1 MVRSAAV
8 LLALLVSIALPARAQ
23 SNAERM
29 ANDRYTRSHDYD
41 LIHQSIALKRFDWDS
56 TAFDGQVVTTLAALR
71 PGLDSVVLDAG
82 HLLDVRSVTGTGGRL
97 AFSRHG
103 DTLAVRL
110 ARPAAFHDT
119 VRFTITYRGN
129 IENGRG
135 LTFKKA
141 EAGREHYPQQIWSQ
155 GEADDNHRWFPTFD
169 FPDDKM
175 TWDLTATVP
184 AMYTVVSNG
193 ALVQDTRSAG
203 QRTMKWSQTRP
214 SASYL
219 VSIVI
224 APLAHLRDTWR
235 RTPVDYYVYHE
246 DSALARPLFRVT
258 PDMIDTYSRLTGVAY
273 PWAKYAQTTVA
284 DFFGGM
290 ENVSATTLVDWLPDA
305 RAYQDRPWYQYILIP
320 HELAHQWFGD
330 YVTTENWANMWL
342 NEGFAEFMPGQ
353 YWGAKLGRQ
362 AEDDYYV
369 DEYNQFMG
377 IDARRRMP
385 VAALGSNNIYPRGA
399 LILEM
404 LKKHL
409 GEKPFWAGISRYLNR
424 HAYDNATT
432 DDLRQAILDATGQ
445 NLDWFWDQ
453 WVYQAGYP
461 EFTVTQAY
469 DAAAHR
475 LTLNVR
481 QTQADT
487 ATADSTGLRFTTPAI
502 FRMPVTIR
510 VGTPAGDVTAH
521 ADLNQREQ
529 AVVVDGVSAPP
540 TMVVFDDGNTILKK
554 LTFDQP
560 TAQLATQLAR
570 DPDLWNRTW
579 VIQQLAAR
587 PTDSAA
593 VAALAGAAAHADYSQ
608 TRSEAATALARF
620 PAGAALPALAAAYR
634 DTSARVRRAAIVSV
648 GRLRDGGG
656 DAIALAR
663 QAWDRD
669 GSYEVRAAA
678 LGALAR
684 LDSATRTASIRAG
697 LAAESYRSSIRNA
710 AFGALIQFPDALP
723 AAELEP
729 FIGRE
734 QFASFALAAM
744 AAKGDQTAATAL
756 MGHLNDARGW
766 VRGWTLDAI
775 RNALPPEAAV
785 AQLKSAQSGLSHADT
800 RKAVAAAIEQLEK
813 QPAR

>member
-1 MVRSAAV
+1 MLRSAV
-8 LLALLVSIALPARAQ
+8 MLLLLAATASPVAAQ

-41 LIHQSIALKRFDWDS
+41 LLHQSIRLGRFDWDS
-56 TAFDGQVVTTLAALR
+56 TAFDGEVVTTLAALR

-82 HLLDVRSVTGTGGRL
+82 HLLDVRSVTGAGGRL

-110 ARPAAFHDT
+110 ARPAAYHDT
-119 VRFTITYRGN
+119 VRFTITYRGI

-141 EAGREHYPQQIWSQ
+141 EAGHEHYPQQIWSQ

-169 FPDDKM
+169 FPNDKM

-193 ALVQDTRSAG
+193 ALVQDTRTGG

-224 APLAHLRDTWR
+224 APLAHLRDTWHR
-235 RTPVDYYVYHE
+235 IPVDYYVYHE

-330 YVTTENWANMWL
+330 LVTTENWANMWL

-369 DEYNQFMG
+369 DEYRQFMN

-385 VAALGSNNIYPRGA
+385 VASLGSNNIYPRGA

-409 GEKPFWAGISRYLNR
+409 GPQPFWAGINRYLDR

-432 DDLRQAILDATGQ
+432 DDLRQAMLDAAGE

-469 DAAAHR
+469 DAGARR
-475 LTLNVR
+475 LTLTVR
-481 QTQADT
+481 QTQSDT
-487 ATADSTGLRFTTPAI
+487 ATADSTGLRFTTPAV
-502 FRMPVTIR
+502 FRMPVTLR
-510 VGTPAGDVTAH
+510 VGTTAGDVLKRAEIT
-521 ADLNQREQ
+521 QREQ
-529 AVVVDGVSAPP
+529 TVVVDGVSSPP

-560 TAQLATQLAR
+560 TAQLATQLGR

-587 PTDSAA
+587 ITDTAA
-593 VAALAGAAAHADYSQ
+593 AAALAAAAAHADYSQ
-608 TRSEAATALARF
+608 TRSEAAEALERF
-620 PAGAALPALAAAYR
+620 PASAALPALTAAYA
-634 DTSARVRRAAIVSV
+634 DSSARVRRAAILAL
-648 GRLRDGGG
+648 GRLQNGGE
-656 DAIALAR
+656 AAVALAR
-663 QAWDRD
+663 RAWDRD

-684 LDSATRTASIRAG
+684 LDSTTRAATIRAG
-697 LAAESYRSSIRNA
+697 LATDSYRSAVRNA
-710 AFGALIQFPDALP
+710 AFGALVQFPDALP
-723 AAELEP
+723 PTELEP
-729 FIGRE
+729 LIGRE
-734 QFASFALAAM
+734 QFALFALGAM
-744 AAKGDQTAATAL
+744 AAKGNDAAMGAL
-756 MGHLNDARGW
+756 VGHLNDARGW
-766 VRGWTLDAI
+766 VRGWTVDAI
-775 RNALPPEAAV
+775 RNALPPEAA
-785 AQLKSAQSGLSHADT
+785 AARLRAAQSGLTHADT
-800 RKAVAAAIEQLEK
+800 RKAVDAAIEQLEK
-813 QPAR
+813 TSSR